1 MPSFPPEAHP
11 VGTVHPEPITLN
23 QFCPGRGR
31 EVKEMF
37 QAAALVTLVYGVLV
51 FLGGL
56 IGYLKAKSKPSLIMG
71 GLFGIAL
78 AAVGVAG
85 LQGWRQTPLYG
96 AGLSLFLLAFFGL
109 RYARKKKFMPAGM
122 LTALSFASVAVNIAA
137 ILVAQAPSS

>member
-1 MPSFPPEAHP
+1 
-11 VGTVHPEPITLN
+11 
-23 QFCPGRGR
+23 
-31 EVKEMF
+31 MF